1 MKKTLK
7 ALVLA
12 LVIGLVVISLT
23 GCGGN
28 KLVATKTVEDEMQG
42 NYKERVEI
50 TFKKD
55 KVEAMEMTMEY
66 DKEETAQAMYGILSF
81 GLSMSE
87 NGELEGMKFKQDGK
101 KIIMNLDASAYE
113 KLKGTSAD
121 MSKAE
126 FKEALKKDGYKV
138 K

>member
-55 KVEAMEMTMEY
+55 KVEAM
-66 DKEETAQAMYGILSF
+66 
-81 GLSMSE
+81 
-87 NGELEGMKFKQDGK
+87 K
-101 KIIMNLDASAYE
+101 KIYQEIESVRRTNDMYWIDLGVEESVPVVI
-113 KLKGTSAD
+113 AD
-121 MSKAE
+121 NPAKK
-126 FKEALKKDGYKV
+126 KELTALAKKYWKELIR
-138 K
+138 

>member
-55 KVEAMEMTMEY
+55 YTYYSDYACSNYCNLYNY
-66 DKEETAQAMYGILSF
+66 DHSY
-81 GLSMSE
+81 
-87 NGELEGMKFKQDGK
+87 
-101 KIIMNLDASAYE
+101 
-113 KLKGTSAD
+113 
-121 MSKAE
+121 
-126 FKEALKKDGYKV
+126 
-138 K
+138 